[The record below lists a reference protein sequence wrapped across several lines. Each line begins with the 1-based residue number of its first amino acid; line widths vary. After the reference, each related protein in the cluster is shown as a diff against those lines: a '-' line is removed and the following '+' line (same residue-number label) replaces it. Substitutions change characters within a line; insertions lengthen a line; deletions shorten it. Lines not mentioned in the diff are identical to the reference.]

1 MIDICRNYKHYH
13 INVWQS
19 RENLLV
25 PFMFLLMI
33 RSLSSLTSRLAL
45 VIMVVTGAS
54 CLPDTRDTSGI
65 SLCWDWRG
73 LEKFLLIKLTFSLFL
88 PLIKETRWREREH
101 L

>member
-33 RSLSSLTSRLAL
+33 LSLGCLLPGGQPNLSSPAGRMTGEGEMD
-45 VIMVVTGAS
+45 MVEY
-54 CLPDTRDTSGI
+54 LPGTRERSGI
-65 SLCWDWRG
+65 RARS
-73 LEKFLLIKLTFSLFL
+73 E
-88 PLIKETRWREREH
+88 
-101 L
+101 